1 MIKLNTI
8 FSPADIL
15 LPKFLDN
22 PELMNKWAVI
32 ACDQFTSEPEYWEK
46 CRELVGASSS
56 AYNYIMPEAYL
67 ETDLELLHSTII
79 KKSMSDFDADSMQC
93 LNGIVYVKRTL
104 PNGAIRHGLIGKIDL
119 EAYNYEKGSSSAV
132 RATEATVIERIPPRS
147 KIRAEATVELPHIL
161 ILVDEQIGLFD
172 AAEQISK
179 SVKPVYD
186 FDLMLGGGHIQGYLL
201 DGGNLNTII
210 NKITEY
216 ESSGKELKYAMGDG
230 NHSLAAAKAHWES
243 LKSQGAEM
251 NHPSRYA
258 LCELTALSDESLV
271 FEPIYRIV
279 KNCDINDFIS
289 HLESITNSTG
299 GTQCITLVSNGTK
312 RELYFKDP
320 SHALTV
326 GTLQNFIDDYI
337 VNHPGVICDY
347 IHGEESL
354 EKLSDS
360 PDTVG
365 FLFEGM
371 DKAELFPYV
380 ENYGALP
387 RKTFSMGEAE
397 SKRYYLEMRK
407 IIK

>member
-1 MIKLNTI
+1 MIKSNTI

-15 LPKFLDN
+15 LPKFADN
-22 PELMNKWAVI
+22 PELMKKWAVI

-46 CRELVGASSS
+46 CRELVGELPS

-67 ETDLELLHSTII
+67 ETDFESAHSNTI
-79 KKSMSDFDADSMQC
+79 KKSMSNFDADSMQC
-93 LNGIVYVKRTL
+93 LNGIIYVKRTL
-104 PNGAIRHGLIGKIDL
+104 PNGSVRHGLVGKIDL
-119 EAYNYEKGSSSAV
+119 EAYNYEKGSKSAV

-161 ILVDEQIGLFD
+161 ILVDEQVGLFD
-172 AAEQISK
+172 AAEQITK
-179 SVKPVYD
+179 SAKPIYD
-186 FDLMLGGGHIQGYLL
+186 FDLMLGGGHIQGYFFDGENL
-201 DGGNLNTII
+201 DSII
-210 NKITEY
+210 SKIVEY
-216 ESSGKELKYAMGDG
+216 ESSDKELKYAMGDG

-251 NHPSRYA
+251 NHPARYA

-279 KNCDINDFIS
+279 KNCDINNFIS
-289 HLESITNSTG
+289 CLESITSLTG
-299 GTQCITLVSNGTK
+299 DKQGVTLVANGTK
-312 RELYFKDP
+312 RELYFTNP

-365 FLFEGM
+365 FLFDGM

-407 IIK
+407 ITE